1 MSKKLKPFKGQIY
14 SELKK
19 KHNSTN
25 LFVDPEFPANFKSL
39 HHTDTFN
46 LKHLHIGTIKS
57 KNILSRYNI
66 LNGSLFINI
75 NYTTYLTELNLTNNL
90 ALDTHFKSLDNIFIL
105 SIPQTNCKI
114 LITITKY
121 HTLDIPFKN
130 LFILIAN
137 DRRII

>member
-46 LKHLHIGTIKS
+46 LKHLHIEWKRP
-57 KNILSRYNI
+57 KV
-66 LNGSLFINI
+66 
-75 NYTTYLTELNLTNNL
+75 
-90 ALDTHFKSLDNIFIL
+90 
-105 SIPQTNCKI
+105 KI
-114 LITITKY
+114 LKHYIVIFEFYGYNFCLIKK
-121 HTLDIPFKN
+121 DICKN
-130 LFILIAN
+130 PEFESKISVRNRIALI
-137 DRRII
+137 